1 MPTDA
6 DDRRSSPAALRNRD
20 PILAVL
26 REILPASGMVLELA
40 SGSGE
45 HVIHFARHLPGL
57 TWLPSDPSSEARAS
71 IAAWR
76 EAEGLSNVAAPL
88 ALDAAAPEWPVGSV
102 DAILCINMVHISPW
116 AATEGLIRQAG
127 QVLTPHAPLYLYGP
141 YRRAGHPLEPSNA
154 AFDADLR
161 RRDPAW
167 GLRALEEVEALAS
180 QHGLTLEQVREMPA
194 NNLSVVF
201 RRG

>member
-6 DDRRSSPAALRNRD
+6 DDRRSSPAALRNRN

-26 REILPASGMVLELA
+26 REILPASGTVLELA

-57 TWLPSDPSSEARAS
+57 TWLPSDPSPEARAS

-76 EAEGLSNVAAPL
+76 EAEGLPNLAEPL
-88 ALDAAAPEWPVGSV
+88 AIDAAVPDWPVDNI

-116 AATEGLIRQAG
+116 VATEGLMREAARLLHPG
-127 QVLTPHAPLYLYGP
+127 GALYLYGP

-161 RRDPAW
+161 RRDLAW
-167 GLRALEEVEALAS
+167 GLRALEEVEALAG

-201 RRG
+201 RQR

>member
-26 REILPASGMVLELA
+26 REILPASGTVLELA

-57 TWLPSDPSSEARAS
+57 TWLPSDPSPEARAS
-71 IAAWR
+71 IRAWR
-76 EAEGLSNVAAPL
+76 AAEGLPNL
-88 ALDAAAPEWPVGSV
+88 AEPRAIDAAVPDWPVDKA

-116 AATEGLIRQAG
+116 TATAGLMREAARLLPQGG
-127 QVLTPHAPLYLYGP
+127 VLYLYGP
-141 YRRAGHPLEPSNA
+141 YRRAGHTLEPSNA

-167 GLRALEEVEALAS
+167 GLRQLEDVTALAG

-201 RRG
+201 RRC